1 MAEKD
6 KNHNEEKTDGNEIR
20 ESKEDSAIDLSE
32 CDRNFKYELSK
43 EAGAENIMACFSCGT
58 CTGGCPVRA
67 VDERYNPR
75 KIIRMALLGMK
86 EAVLSS
92 DFIWLCSSCYTC
104 QERCPQNVRIPEVMT
119 VLKNFAVKLGY
130 IPSPFIQ
137 QVKLLVKFGRLYEV
151 DEFDNKKRKALS
163 LPELETNSGE
173 IKKIFEI
180 SGLIKFCEDE

>member
-1 MAEKD
+1 MTVNN
-6 KNHNEEKTDGNEIR
+6 KNHSEEKTEGNKIR
-20 ESKEDSAIDLSE
+20 KNNEEGIIDLLE
-32 CDRNFKYELSK
+32 CDKNFKYEISK
-43 EAGAENIMACFSCGT
+43 EAGAENIMACFACGT

-119 VLKNFAVKLGY
+119 VLKNLAVRSGY
-130 IPSPFIQ
+130 VPSPFIQ
-137 QVKLLVKFGRLYEV
+137 QIKLLVKFGRLYEI
-151 DEFDNKKRKALS
+151 DEFDNKKRKALG
-163 LPELETNSGE
+163 LPELETNPEE

-180 SGLIKFCEDE
+180 TGLIKFSGNE